1 MRVFVT
7 GATGF
12 VGSAVVPEL
21 VAAGHEVVGLARS
34 DEAEASLKSAGAE
47 AYRGSLDDP
56 EGLARAAAAADGVIH
71 LAFIHDFTDIYAAG
85 ATDLRAIEAM
95 GAALTGSGKPFLVTS
110 GTGIV
115 RADGDG
121 AVTEEDGPA
130 PGGHRTASEEATL
143 ALVERGVRA
152 CLVRLAPSVHGR
164 GDQGF
169 VPRLIGIARA
179 KGVSAYVGDGANRWT
194 GVHRSDAAR
203 LYRLALES
211 APAGTRLHATDEE
224 GVPFRDIAAV
234 IGRHLDVPV
243 VSMPV
248 EGAQDHF
255 GWLGRFAGAD
265 CPSSSA
271 RTRGLLGWEPQG
283 PGLLADLDEG
293 HYFEA

>member
-85 ATDLRAIEAM
+85 ATDLRAIEAI
-95 GAALTGSGKPFLVTS
+95 GAALAGSGKPFLVTS
-110 GTGIV
+110 GTGIA
-115 RADGDG
+115 RADGV
-121 AVTEEDGPA
+121 VTEEDGPA
-130 PGGHRTASEEATL
+130 PGSHRAASEEAAL
-143 ALVERGVRA
+143 ALAERGVRA

-164 GDQGF
+164 GDHAF
-169 VPRLIGIARA
+169 VPRLIEIARA

-211 APAGTRLHATDEE
+211 APPGTRLHATDEE

-243 VSMPV
+243 VGV
-248 EGAQDHF
+248 AAEQAEDHF
-255 GWLGRFAGAD
+255 GWLGRFTAVD

-271 RTRGLLGWEPQG
+271 LTRRLLGWEPQG

-293 HYFEA
+293 HYFQA

>member
-21 VAAGHEVVGLARS
+21 VAAGHDVVGLARS

-47 AYRGSLDDP
+47 AHRGSLDDP
-56 EGLARAAAAADGVIH
+56 GGLARAAAAADGVIH
-71 LAFIHDFTDIYAAG
+71 LAFVHDFTDIYAAG
-85 ATDLRAIEAM
+85 ATDLRAIEAI
-95 GAALTGSGKPFLVTS
+95 GAALAGSGKPFLVTS
-110 GTGIV
+110 GTGIA
-115 RADGDG
+115 RADGV
-121 AVTEEDGPA
+121 VTEEDGPA

-143 ALVERGVRA
+143 ALAERGVRA

-164 GDQGF
+164 GDHAF
-169 VPRLIGIARA
+169 VPRLIEIARA

-234 IGRHLDVPV
+234 IGRHLDLPV
-243 VSMPV
+243 VGV
-248 EGAQDHF
+248 AAEQAEDHF
-255 GWLGRFAGAD
+255 GWLGRFAAAD

-271 RTRGLLGWEPQG
+271 LTRRLLGWEPQG

-293 HYFEA
+293 HYFQA

>member
-85 ATDLRAIEAM
+85 ATDLRAIEAI
-95 GAALTGSGKPFLVTS
+95 GAALAGSGKPFLVTS
-110 GTGIV
+110 GTGIA
-115 RADGDG
+115 RADGV
-121 AVTEEDGPA
+121 VTEEDGPA
-130 PGGHRTASEEATL
+130 RAATGPRPRRRRSRWPSAGAGLPGPAR
-143 ALVERGVRA
+143 
-152 CLVRLAPSVHGR
+152 PSVHGR
-164 GDQGF
+164 GDHAF
-169 VPRLIGIARA
+169 VPRLIEIARA

-234 IGRHLDVPV
+234 IGRHLHVPV
-243 VSMPV
+243 VGVPA
-248 EGAQDHF
+248 EQAEDHF
-255 GWLGRFAGAD
+255 GWLGRFAAVD

-271 RTRGLLGWEPQG
+271 LTRRLLGWEPQG

-293 HYFEA
+293 HYFRA